1 MPGAAQDDD
10 TVEVSHIMRALD
22 PEVIDAVFAAVEP
35 LLPTIDRGSEEWRQ
49 ARERV
54 DDRRELGSHV
64 AAYVVVNASLV
75 LVWALTGA
83 GYFWPIWVLAA
94 WGIGIVL
101 HVWEV
106 FVRRP
111 VTDADVEAELRRRH
125 R

>member
-1 MPGAAQDDD
+1 VA
-10 TVEVSHIMRALD
+10 
-22 PEVIDAVFAAVEP
+22 
-35 LLPTIDRGSEEWRQ
+35 TIDRGSEEWRQ

-64 AAYVVVNASLV
+64 AAYVVVNAFLV